1 VAIVIPAPVDAEEG
15 NTVSSSERTT
25 GMSAADP
32 QPIVTFPEA
41 LSTREGWLEPFPWY
55 DRMRREAPVR
65 YDEERRAWD
74 VFGYDEVKA
83 VLSDDSA
90 FSVDPMNL
98 PEERTT
104 EMEESPMTE
113 TMLFTDPPDHRRLRA
128 VAESEFRPN
137 AVADLEPAIRRITHE
152 RVEEAVSEGE
162 FDFVADLAYPVPV
175 IVIAEMLGVPPGDRD
190 RFKSWSDT
198 LVARP
203 EEETR
208 EAFRRLQREQEHALE
223 ELQEYF
229 VGMIERRRTEPRDD
243 LITAVVHDEEA
254 ALTERELIGF
264 CMLMLV
270 AGNITTTNLLSN
282 AMRCLEECPE
292 LGERIAGDASI
303 RTRVVEEVLRYRSPV
318 QAFFRVAKAEAE
330 LGGQTVTPGEGIVA
344 WIGSANRDP
353 AKFDEPEEF
362 DPTRSPN
369 QHVAFGHG
377 THYCLGAPLARL
389 EASVVLSELF
399 DRIDDFEIVD
409 EELQPVRS
417 SFIYGVESLPITVE

>member
-1 VAIVIPAPVDAEEG
+1 
-15 NTVSSSERTT
+15 
-25 GMSAADP
+25 MSAADP

-41 LSTREGWLEPFPWY
+41 LSTRGGWLEPFLWY
-55 DRMRREAPVR
+55 DRMRRESPVR
-65 YDEERRAWD
+65 YDGTREVWD
-74 VFGYDEVKA
+74 VFAYEEVKA

-98 PEERTT
+98 PSERST

-113 TMLFTDPPDHRRLRA
+113 TMLFTDPPEHRRLRA

-137 AVADLEPAIRRITHE
+137 AVADLEPAIRRITRE
-152 RVEEAVSEGE
+152 RVEDALSEPE

-175 IVIAEMLGVPPGDRD
+175 IVIAELLGVPADDRD

-203 EEETR
+203 DEETR
-208 EAFRRLQREQEHALE
+208 EGFERLQREQETALS

-229 VGMIERRRTEPRDD
+229 AGMIDRRRTDPRED
-243 LITAVVHDEEA
+243 LISAVVHDEEA
-254 ALTERELIGF
+254 ELTERELIGF
-264 CMLMLV
+264 CMLLLV

-282 AMRCLEECPE
+282 ALRCLEGRPE
-292 LGERIAGDASI
+292 L
-303 RTRVVEEVLRYRSPV
+303 TRLIVEDETARSHTVEEVLRYRSPV
-318 QAFFRVAKAEAE
+318 QAFFRVAKREAD
-330 LGGQTVTPGEGIVA
+330 LGGQTITPGEGVVA

-353 AKFDEPEEF
+353 RKFDSPDEF

-369 QHVAFGHG
+369 QHIAFGHG

-399 DRIDDFEIVD
+399 ERIEGFEIRTD
-409 EELQPVRS
+409 ELQPVRS
-417 SFIYGVESLPITVE
+417 SFIYGVESLPVAVE